1 MGWEPWSCVIGGE
14 SCSEGHGF
22 ESQYCILD
30 GYFFTFIC
38 SKNSIACLKRQNQKK
53 KRPGMAYFLK
63 NNQDGSKAAIQQ
75 ASMYYNRKWMTGC
88 DADKT
93 FLKMTQRKSDE
104 QIKMSSHLGAVERV
118 NCSQLKG
125 IAAAWV
131 HV

>member
-1 MGWEPWSCVIGGE
+1 
-14 SCSEGHGF
+14 
-22 ESQYCILD
+22 
-30 GYFFTFIC
+30 
-38 SKNSIACLKRQNQKK
+38 
-53 KRPGMAYFLK
+53 MAYFLK

-93 FLKMTQRKSDE
+93 FLKITQRQSDE

-131 HV
+131 HVQVLNKHSRYRHNRNKHVGIA